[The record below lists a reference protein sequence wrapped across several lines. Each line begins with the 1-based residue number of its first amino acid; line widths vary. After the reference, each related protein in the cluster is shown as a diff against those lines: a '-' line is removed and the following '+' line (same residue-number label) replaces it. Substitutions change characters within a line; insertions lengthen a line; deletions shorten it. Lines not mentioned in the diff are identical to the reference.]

1 MSTQSKVIK
10 PTITLSSDVVAIA
23 RKVGT
28 QIKGANKVAV
38 ELGKLALQ
46 AANLVTAETLD
57 AFIVEC
63 KKACGDAP
71 EGTVKVYMS
80 NVRGVIR
87 AIHDGYEP
95 EAGTSIKAM
104 YSAAPKGKGANAG
117 NTKGSRVVK
126 GRDQSGTKEPAKARE
141 MTMADAALFVFGH
154 VDDELVA
161 ALEWAKQ
168 NELAF
173 VRYVKA
179 NVAAASA
186 PVEVA
191 KPATVRKIR
200 KAA

>member
-1 MSTQSKVIK
+1 MSKQAKATVTLAADAIVIAK
-10 PTITLSSDVVAIA
+10 
-23 RKVGT
+23 KVGT
-28 QIKGANKVAV
+28 QIKSANKVAIV
-38 ELGKLALQ
+38 LGELAMQ
-46 AANLVTAETLD
+46 AANLITAETLD

-104 YSAAPKGKGANAG
+104 YNAAPKGKGANAG
-117 NTKGSRVVK
+117 NTKSSRIVK
-126 GRDQSGTKEPAKARE
+126 GKEQSGTKEPAKARE

-179 NVAAASA
+179 NVAAAAA
-186 PVEVA
+186 PVETA
-191 KPATVRKIR
+191 KPAKVTKMR